1 MTKWILDTDCYSLI
15 QRGNPQIIDRIQQI
29 DPNQIYITII
39 TVQEQIKGRFK
50 NIDEAKNSPKL
61 IVSYGW
67 LQETISDFDRL
78 SILPFDE
85 KAYLHYDQFRT
96 QQLRVGSQDLR
107 IAAITMANE
116 GVLVTRNRHDFE
128 KIPNLSIID
137 WALSKSAK
145 YW

>member
-1 MTKWILDTDCYSLI
+1 MIKWILDTDHYSLI
-15 QRGNPQIIDRIQQI
+15 QRGNSAVIDRFQEI
-29 DPNQIYITII
+29 DPSEIYLTII

-67 LQETISDFDRL
+67 LQTTISDFDRL

-85 KAYLHYDQFRT
+85 KAYYHYDLFRS

-107 IAAITMANE
+107 TASIVMAND
-116 GVLVTRNRHDFE
+116 GILVTRNRRDFE
-128 KIPNLSIID
+128 KVPNLSIAD
-137 WALSKSAK
+137 WTISQ
-145 YW
+145 

>member
-1 MTKWILDTDCYSLI
+1 MKKWILDTDCYSLI
-15 QRGNPQIIDRIQQI
+15 QRGNPQITDRIQQI
-29 DPNQIYITII
+29 DPSQIYITII

-67 LQETISDFDRL
+67 LQKTISDFNRL

-85 KAYLHYDQFRT
+85 KAYLHYDRFRA

-116 GVLVTRNRHDFE
+116 GILVTRNRHDFK
-128 KIPNLSIID
+128 KIPNLSMID
-137 WALSKSAK
+137 WTLSKSAE
-145 YW
+145 Y